1 MKTLMA
7 TDGSSYA
14 MAALMTAGRL
24 LTRRGNQFDV
34 ICVVPEFPSAPD
46 LKKTKRE
53 DAKNSRKKYY
63 DYMEQN
69 GGWLLKRASEAL
81 LVNGI
86 AAHVFAK
93 TGSAGDVLVSLG
105 EDYDVVVVGAQ
116 GRTERP
122 SPGLGP
128 VASRVVEHVAG
139 TVLVGRELV
148 NESNYKILVGVDG
161 SARSRN
167 AIEALTANFNLDDAQ
182 VTLMHVIEKPW
193 LRLNLEQ
200 EWYAELQ
207 RAYAAEAPEKAEA
220 EELFGTELRREAEQ
234 IIEDA
239 REMLG
244 ASEVSTE
251 ARIEEGIPGNE
262 LLHEAETGDYDL
274 AIVGATGVSDLKH
287 TMLGSVAFKLAW
299 TAPCSVAV
307 VR

>member
-7 TDGSSYA
+7 TDGSLYA
-14 MAALMTAGRL
+14 MAALTTAARL
-24 LTRRGNQFDV
+24 LTRKDNRFDV
-34 ICVVPEFPSAPD
+34 ICVVPEFQSAPD
-46 LKKTKRE
+46 LKKTNR
-53 DAKNSRKKYY
+53 KNTTEFRRRYY

-69 GGWLLKRASEAL
+69 GGRLLKRATEAL
-81 LVNGI
+81 QANGI
-86 AAHVFAK
+86 AAHAFAK

-128 VASRVVEHVAG
+128 VASRVVEHVGG

-148 NESNYKILVGVDG
+148 NESNFKILVGVDG

-167 AIEALTANFNLDDAQ
+167 AIEALMSNFNLDGAQ

-207 RAYAAEAPEKAEA
+207 RAYAAESPEKAEA
-220 EELFGTELRREAEQ
+220 EELFGTELRQEAEQ

-239 REMLG
+239 RDMLR
-244 ASEVSTE
+244 ASEVSTD

-262 LLHEAETGDYDL
+262 LLHEAEIGDYDL
-274 AIVGATGVSDLKH
+274 AVVGATGVSDLKH

>member
-14 MAALMTAGRL
+14 MAALSTAGRL
-24 LTRRGNQFDV
+24 LTKRHNRFDV
-34 ICVVPEFPSAPD
+34 VCVVPEFTVPA
-46 LKKTKRE
+46 LKKTNRE
-53 DAKNSRKKYY
+53 AAKEFRTKYY
-63 DYMEQN
+63 DHMEQN
-69 GGWLLKRASEAL
+69 GGRLLKRASEAL
-81 LVNGI
+81 LANGI

-128 VASRVVEHVAG
+128 VASRVVEHVGG

-148 NESNYKILVGVDG
+148 NESNFKILVGIDG

-167 AIEALTANFNLDDAQ
+167 AIEALRTNFNLDGAQ

-207 RAYAAEAPEKAEA
+207 RAYAAESPEKAEA
-220 EELFGTELRREAEQ
+220 EELFGAELRREAEQ

-262 LLHEAETGDYDL
+262 LLHEAEIGDYDL
-274 AIVGATGVSDLKH
+274 AVVGATGVSDLKH

>member
-14 MAALMTAGRL
+14 MAALSTAGRL
-24 LTRRGNQFDV
+24 LIKRDNRFDV
-34 ICVVPEFPSAPD
+34 VCVVPDFPAPG
-46 LKKTKRE
+46 LKKTNRE
-53 DAKNSRKKYY
+53 DAKKFRNKYY

-69 GGWLLKRASEAL
+69 GGRLLKRASEAL
-81 LVNGI
+81 QANGI
-86 AAHVFAK
+86 AGHVFAK
-93 TGSAGDVLVSLG
+93 TGSAGDVLVGLG

-128 VASRVVEHVAG
+128 VASRVVEHVSG

-148 NESNYKILVGVDG
+148 NESNFKILVGIDG

-167 AIEALTANFNLDDAQ
+167 AIEVLRTNFNLDGAQ

-207 RAYAAEAPEKAEA
+207 RAYAAESPEKAEA

-262 LLHEAETGDYDL
+262 LLHEAEIGDYDL
-274 AIVGATGVSDLKH
+274 AVVGATGVSDLKH

>member
-14 MAALMTAGRL
+14 MAALTTAGRL
-24 LTRRGNQFDV
+24 LAQRDNRFDV
-34 ICVVPEFPSAPD
+34 VCVVPEFPAPE
-46 LKKTKRE
+46 LKKTSRE
-53 DAKNSRKKYY
+53 DAKEFRRKYY

-69 GGWLLKRASEAL
+69 GGRLLKRATEAL
-81 LVNGI
+81 LIHGI
-86 AAHVFAK
+86 ASHVFAR
-93 TGSAGDVLVSLG
+93 TGSAGDVLVNLA

-128 VASRVVEHVAG
+128 VASRVVEHVGG

-148 NESNYKILVGVDG
+148 NQSNFKILVGVDG

-167 AIEALTANFNLDDAQ
+167 AIEALMTNFNLDGAQ

-207 RAYAAEAPEKAEA
+207 RAYAAESPEKAEA
-220 EELFGTELRREAEQ
+220 EELFGAELRREAEE
-234 IIEDA
+234 IVDEA
-239 REMLG
+239 RGMFE
-244 ASEVSTE
+244 ASGIATE
-251 ARIEEGIPGNE
+251 GRIEEGIPGNE
-262 LLHEAETGDYDL
+262 LLHETEIGDYDL
-274 AIVGATGVSDLKH
+274 AIMGATGVSDLKH

-299 TAPCSVAV
+299 TATCSVAI

>member
-14 MAALMTAGRL
+14 MTALTAASRL
-24 LTRRGNQFDV
+24 LTQKGNRFDV
-34 ICVVPEFPSAPD
+34 ICVVPEFQSTP
-46 LKKTKRE
+46 
-53 DAKNSRKKYY
+53 DAKKMNREGTREFQRRYY
-63 DYMEQN
+63 AYMEQN
-69 GGWLLKRASEAL
+69 AGRLLKSAGEAL
-81 LVNGI
+81 QANGV
-86 AAHVFAK
+86 AAHVFAR
-93 TGSAGDVLVSLG
+93 TGPAGDVLVRLG

-122 SPGLGP
+122 GPGLGP
-128 VASRVVEHVAG
+128 IASRVVEHVGG

-148 NESNYKILVGVDG
+148 NERNFKILVGVDG

-167 AIEALTANFNLDDAQ
+167 AIETLMSNFDLEDAE

-200 EWYAELQ
+200 EWYAELE
-207 RAYAAEAPEKAEA
+207 RAYSAESPEKSEA

-239 REMLG
+239 RDMLRVSG
-244 ASEVSTE
+244 VSTE
-251 ARIEEGIPGNE
+251 ARIEEGVPANE
-262 LLHEAETGDYDL
+262 LLHEAEIGDYDL
-274 AIVGATGVSDLKH
+274 AIIGATGVSDLKH
-287 TMLGSVAFKLAW
+287 SMLGSVAFKLAW

>member
-1 MKTLMA
+1 MKTLLA

-14 MAALMTAGRL
+14 MAALTTAGRL
-24 LTRRGNQFDV
+24 LTRRDNRFDV
-34 ICVVPEFPSAPD
+34 VCVVPDFPAPD
-46 LKKTKRE
+46 LKKTNRE
-53 DAKNSRKKYY
+53 DAKKFRNKYY

-69 GGWLLKRASEAL
+69 GGRLLKRASEAL
-81 LVNGI
+81 LANGI

-122 SPGLGP
+122 GPGLGP
-128 VASRVVEHVAG
+128 VASRVVEHVGG

-148 NESNYKILVGVDG
+148 NESNFKILVGIDG

-167 AIEALTANFNLDDAQ
+167 ALEVLRTNFNLDGAQ

-207 RAYAAEAPEKAEA
+207 RAYSAESPEKAEA

-234 IIEDA
+234 IIEEA

-244 ASEVSTE
+244 AAEVATE

-274 AIVGATGVSDLKH
+274 AVVGATGVSDLKH
-287 TMLGSVAFKLAW
+287 AMLGSVAFKLAW